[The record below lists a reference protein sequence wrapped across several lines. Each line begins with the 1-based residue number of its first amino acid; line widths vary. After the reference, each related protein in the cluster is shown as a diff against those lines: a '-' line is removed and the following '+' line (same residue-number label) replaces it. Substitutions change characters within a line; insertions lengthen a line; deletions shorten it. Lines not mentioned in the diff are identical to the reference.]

1 MTKQQL
7 LADLQSKFYKV
18 GLVEGAEMNDAGYL
32 KRVQE
37 GVLWYLVGV
46 YEKRG
51 EVLLRRNIPIYCEF
65 TGELPKEQKGTLT
78 WDDLPEGNYFYGE
91 KLPEE
96 HLIPEIPQPNVFEG
110 VEGEIE
116 RQGKDWAVVRK
127 FVEEAGVVKEKRFLV
142 KKTTEGLKELPIAE

>member
-18 GLVEGAEMNDAGYL
+18 GLVEGAELNDVGYL

-46 YEKRG
+46 YEKKG
-51 EVLLRRNIPIYCEF
+51 DVLLRRNVPIYCEF
-65 TGELPKEQKGTLT
+65 TGELPKKQKGTLT

-91 KLPEE
+91 RLPEE
-96 HLIPEIPQPNVFEG
+96 HLIPEPPQPNVFEG

-116 RQGKDWAVVRK
+116 KQGKDWVVVKK
-127 FVEEAGVVKEKRFLV
+127 FVEEAGVIKEKRFLV